1 MRRPVSTRPKKSA
14 RPALLRVESLEARQ
28 LLTLDLTSPAQSML
42 TGAIADVS
50 AARPGAIARPVA
62 TPFAATSAITPA
74 AGATASAP
82 YTPAQIRH
90 AYGFDQL
97 SYDGTGQTIAIVDA
111 YDDPTIEAD
120 LKAFDA
126 KFGLPDP
133 TFTKATPQGTP
144 AFNAGWATEIALDV
158 EWAHAIAPRASILLV
173 EATSPTDTGLFG
185 AVDYAVQQGAKQVSM
200 SWGGGEYSN
209 VSEIDTHFNQ
219 PGVTFLASAGDSGAQ
234 VELPAVSPYVTGV
247 GGTTMPL
254 DSAGNRVSET
264 VWSGS
269 GGGISTQV
277 ARPSYQAGFVS
288 GSYRGVP
295 DVSYDADPG
304 TGVFVDDNG
313 NWYGV
318 GGTSIGA
325 PQWAGLIALANQGRA
340 TAGLPSLGTGQAMGT
355 NSVLYGLAGGSS
367 YTNPNGDF
375 LDITSGSNGNSA
387 TNGYDPV
394 TGLGSPV
401 ANKLVPNLV
410 GPVSPPAPAP
420 APPPPTTGPAVGDS
434 GFESVKPGDNG
445 ATYDPS
451 GSAWSFLGNSG
462 ISNAHSGFTW
472 GNSAAPEG
480 TQVAFLQGSGQ
491 ITQSVSGWA
500 AGTYQV
506 SFEAAQRGNNG
517 GSNQDF
523 AVLVDGAVVSTF
535 RPTGKPYQSYS
546 TASFT
551 VTAGA
556 HTIAFQGLNSVGGDN
571 TAFLDQV
578 SIASA

>member
-410 GPVSPPAPAP
+410 GPVSAP

-535 RPTGKPYQSYS
+535 RPTGKPYQSYT